1 MHCHIPLSPNIFI
14 IIIVY
19 PHSDKGIIAVDVLTK
34 PDLIIRK
41 YSQLT
46 PYEERFLEMKSFTE
60 QRDEY
65 TPDEL
70 WILQH
75 HDVLTQGQAGKPE
88 HILIPSHLPVV
99 QTDRG
104 GQVTWHGQGQ
114 MVVYFMFDLNRL
126 KWNVRTL
133 VSYAEN
139 LMISLLKKYNIEAY
153 AKPDA
158 PGVYVDGR
166 KIGSLGFKIRKGRS
180 YHGLSLNID
189 CELDGFHTINPC
201 GYAGLE
207 MVRIC
212 DLVAN
217 YPSFEQLSR
226 DVIQALTES
235 DFFGNIQVS
244 TQ

>member
-1 MHCHIPLSPNIFI
+1 MTESIGLPN
-14 IIIVY
+14 
-19 PHSDKGIIAVDVLTK
+19 
-34 PDLIIRK
+34 LIIREFN
-41 YSQLT
+41 QLT
-46 PYEERFLEMKSFTE
+46 PYAERFQDMKALTE
-60 QRDEY
+60 QRDEN

-75 HDVLTQGQAGKPE
+75 PDVLTQGQAGKPE
-88 HILIPSHLPVV
+88 HILIHTDIPVV

-104 GQVTWHGQGQ
+104 GQVTWHGPGQ
-114 MVVYFMFDLNRL
+114 MVIYFMFDLNRL

-139 LMISLLKKYNIEAY
+139 LMIDLLKKYHIEAY

-158 PGVYVDGR
+158 PGVYVNER

-180 YHGLSLNID
+180 YHGLALNID
-189 CELDGFHTINPC
+189 CNLDGFHTINPC

-212 DLVAN
+212 DLVEN
-217 YPSFEQLSR
+217 YPKFNQLAQ
-226 DVIQALTES
+226 DVENYLIES
-235 DFFGNIQVS
+235 GFFNDVKVISQ
-244 TQ
+244 

>member
-1 MHCHIPLSPNIFI
+1 MT
-14 IIIVY
+14 
-19 PHSDKGIIAVDVLTK
+19 AAAQK
-34 PDLIIRK
+34 PSLIIRQ
-41 YSQLT
+41 YNNLT
-46 PYEERFLEMKSFTE
+46 PYEDRFLEMKSFTE
-60 QRDEY
+60 NRDEN

-88 HILIPSHLPVV
+88 HILIPTDIPVI

-104 GQVTWHGQGQ
+104 GQVTWHGPGQ
-114 MVVYFMFDLNRL
+114 LVAYFMFDLNRL
-126 KWNVRTL
+126 SWNVRTL

-139 LMISLLKKYNIEAY
+139 LMIELLKKHEIEAY

-158 PGVYVDGR
+158 PGVYVNER

-189 CELDGFHTINPC
+189 CDLTGFHTINPC

-207 MVRIC
+207 MVRIN
-212 DLVAN
+212 DLVSN
-217 YPSFEQLSR
+217 PPKFNDLCVEIIETLSNSGYFNQVNVEQR
-226 DVIQALTES
+226 
-235 DFFGNIQVS
+235 
-244 TQ
+244 

>member
-1 MHCHIPLSPNIFI
+1 MT
-14 IIIVY
+14 
-19 PHSDKGIIAVDVLTK
+19 DAVQK
-34 PDLIIRK
+34 PYLIIRQ
-41 YSQLT
+41 YNDLT
-46 PYEERFLEMKSFTE
+46 PYEDRFLEMKALTE
-60 QRDEY
+60 NRDEN

-88 HILIPSHLPVV
+88 HILMSSNIPVI

-104 GQVTWHGQGQ
+104 GQVTWHGPGQ
-114 MVVYFMFDLNRL
+114 LVAYFMFDLNRL
-126 KWNVRTL
+126 GWNVRTL

-139 LMISLLKKYNIEAY
+139 LMIELLKKHNIEAY

-158 PGVYVDGR
+158 PGVYVNER

-189 CELDGFHTINPC
+189 CDLTGFHTINPC

-207 MVRIC
+207 MVRIN
-212 DLVAN
+212 DLVNNPPKFADLCVEIIETLTSSGYFKN
-217 YPSFEQLSR
+217 VSVEQR
-226 DVIQALTES
+226 
-235 DFFGNIQVS
+235 
-244 TQ
+244 